1 MNASSKIILFIVLL
15 TLFFACK
22 KREEFSNIPYL
33 EFTKY
38 EIKDSIDAL
47 GNITKLC
54 ELHLFFTDGDGD
66 IGLFEEDTIAPFDYN
81 LFVNYF
87 EMKNNSLQQIID
99 TLNPPYHIRIPNLT
113 PTGQNKSLKVDMKYD
128 VDITYRNSD
137 TIKFEL
143 KLFDRALNES
153 EWVSSSLIIL
163 N

>member
-1 MNASSKIILFIVLL
+1 M
-15 TLFFACK
+15 FACK
-22 KREEFSNIPYL
+22 KNEKFSDIPYL

-38 EIKDSIDAL
+38 ELKHSTDAL
-47 GNITKLC
+47 GNITRIC
-54 ELHLFFTDGDGD
+54 ELHIHFTDGDGD
-66 IGLFEEDTIAPFDYN
+66 IGLFDEDTIPPFEYN

-87 EMKNNSLQQIID
+87 EMKNDSLKLINV
-99 TLNPPYHIRIPNLT
+99 TPPFHIRMPNLT
-113 PTGQNKSLKVDMKYD
+113 PDRQNKSLKVDVKYD
-128 VDITYRNSD
+128 VNITYRNSD

>member
-1 MNASSKIILFIVLL
+1 ML

-22 KREEFSNIPYL
+22 KRESFSDIPYL
-33 EFTKY
+33 EFSHY
-38 EIKDSIDAL
+38 ELKDSVDAL

-54 ELHLFFTDGDGD
+54 ELHIYFTDGDGD
-66 IGLFEEDTIAPFDYN
+66 IGLFNDDTIAPYDYN

-87 EMKNNSLQQIID
+87 EMHNDSLQQINV
-99 TLNPPYHIRIPNLT
+99 NPPYHIRMPNLT
-113 PTGQNKSLKVDMKYD
+113 PTGQNKSLKVDVKYD
-128 VDITYRNSD
+128 VNVTYRNSD

-153 EWVSSSLIIL
+153 DWASSSLIIL

>member
-1 MNASSKIILFIVLL
+1 MNASSKIVLFIVLL

-22 KREEFSNIPYL
+22 KRESFSDIPYL
-33 EFTKY
+33 EFRHY
-38 EIKDSIDAL
+38 ELKDSVDAL

-54 ELHLFFTDGDGD
+54 ELHIYFTDGDGD
-66 IGLFEEDTIAPFDYN
+66 IGLFNDDTIAPYDYN

-87 EMKNNSLQQIID
+87 EMHNDSLQQINV
-99 TLNPPYHIRIPNLT
+99 NPPYHIRMPNLT
-113 PTGQNKSLKVDMKYD
+113 PTGQNKSLKVDVKYD
-128 VDITYRNSD
+128 VNVTYRNSD

-153 EWVSSSLIIL
+153 DWVSSPLIII

>member
-1 MNASSKIILFIVLL
+1 ML

-22 KREEFSNIPYL
+22 KRESFSDIPYL
-33 EFTKY
+33 EFRHY
-38 EIKDSIDAL
+38 ELKDSVDAL

-54 ELHLFFTDGDGD
+54 ELHIYFTDGVGD
-66 IGLFEEDTIAPFDYN
+66 IGLFNDDTIAPYDYN

-87 EMKNNSLQQIID
+87 EMHNDSLQQINV
-99 TLNPPYHIRIPNLT
+99 NPPYHIRMPNLT
-113 PTGQNKSLKVDMKYD
+113 PTGQNKSLKVDVKYD
-128 VDITYRNSD
+128 VNVTYRNSD

-153 EWVSSSLIIL
+153 DWASSSLIIL

>member
-1 MNASSKIILFIVLL
+1 MNASSKIVLFIVLL

-22 KREEFSNIPYL
+22 KRESFSDIPYL
-33 EFTKY
+33 EFRHY
-38 EIKDSIDAL
+38 ELKDSVDAL

-54 ELHLFFTDGDGD
+54 ELHIYFTDGDGD
-66 IGLFEEDTIAPFDYN
+66 IGLFNEDTIAPYEYN

-87 EMKNNSLQQIID
+87 EMHNDSLQQINV
-99 TLNPPYHIRIPNLT
+99 NPPYHIRMPNLT
-113 PTGQNKSLKVDMKYD
+113 PTGQNKSLKVDVKYD
-128 VDITYRNSD
+128 VNVTYRNSD

-153 EWVSSSLIIL
+153 DWVSSSLIIL

>member
-1 MNASSKIILFIVLL
+1 ML

-22 KREEFSNIPYL
+22 KRESFSDIPYL
-33 EFTKY
+33 EFRNY
-38 EIKDSIDAL
+38 ELKDSVDAL

-54 ELHLFFTDGDGD
+54 ELHIYFTDGDGD
-66 IGLFEEDTIAPFDYN
+66 IGLFNDDTIAPYDYN

-87 EMKNNSLQQIID
+87 EMHNDSLQQINV
-99 TLNPPYHIRIPNLT
+99 NPPYHIRMPNLT
-113 PTGQNKSLKVDMKYD
+113 PTGQNKSLKVDVKYD
-128 VDITYRNSD
+128 VNVTYRNSD

-153 EWVSSSLIIL
+153 DWVSSSLIIL

>member
-1 MNASSKIILFIVLL
+1 MNASSKLVLFIVLL

-22 KREEFSNIPYL
+22 KSESFSNIPYL

-38 EIKDSIDAL
+38 ELKDSVDAL

-54 ELHLFFTDGDGD
+54 ELHIYFTDGDGD
-66 IGLFEEDTIAPFDYN
+66 IGLFESDTIPPYDYN

-87 EMKNNSLQQIID
+87 EMHQDSLTLID
-99 TLNPPYHIRIPNLT
+99 VDPPYHIRMPNLT
-113 PTGQNKSLKVDMKYD
+113 PTGQNKSLKVDLKYD
-128 VDITYRNSD
+128 VDVTYRNSD
-137 TIKFEL
+137 SIKFEL

-153 EWVSSSLIIL
+153 EWVSSPLIIL